1 MSDWPANAFFVDGG
15 VTTIVVVIGTIVGFI
30 PGLFGVGGG
39 FLLVPLLHLF
49 AGVPIHT
56 AVGSCAAQSLGTVT
70 TGMLHRRAAGDLH
83 YRAAL
88 CMLPGTVL
96 GLEFGIG
103 FLNWCKASTALLEW
117 NGRALPRMEI
127 IQLLCYLAIMLT
139 LAAVTAIETY
149 FADERQ
155 ELTRR
160 GWLAAIAVPPTIAL
174 PEIDG
179 RPASWLWLTLL
190 GVVVGFLNGGFGMG
204 GALLLV
210 PGLVYLFGL
219 STHGAVAA
227 TLVCSWCSGL
237 FSSASHAAS
246 GNVDLRLVCWLLLGG
261 TLGSRLGSAV
271 ATRLTGRSLRGWFSA
286 VILGSTGFI
295 FYRLYELLFAS
306 L

>member
-1 MSDWPANAFFVDGG
+1 MSDLLMEGG
-15 VTTIVVVIGTIVGFI
+15 ATAVVTLIGTVVGFI

-83 YRAAL
+83 YKAAL
-88 CMLPGTVL
+88 CMFPGTVL
-96 GLEFGIG
+96 GLQLGIS
-103 FLNWCKASTALLEW
+103 FLNWCKQSTGVLIW
-117 NGRALPRMEI
+117 NGRELPRMEI

-139 LAAVTAIETY
+139 LAGVTAIETY

-155 ELTRR
+155 EHARR
-160 GWLAAIAVPPTIAL
+160 GWLAAAPLSPQIVL
-174 PEIDG
+174 PEIGG
-179 RPASWLWLTLL
+179 RRASWVWLSLL

-210 PGLVYLFGL
+210 PGLVYLFGF

-227 TLVCSWCSGL
+227 TLVSSWFAGL
-237 FSSASHAAS
+237 FSSSSHAVS

-271 ATRLTGRSLRGWFSA
+271 ATRLSGRRLRTYFSA

-306 L
+306 R